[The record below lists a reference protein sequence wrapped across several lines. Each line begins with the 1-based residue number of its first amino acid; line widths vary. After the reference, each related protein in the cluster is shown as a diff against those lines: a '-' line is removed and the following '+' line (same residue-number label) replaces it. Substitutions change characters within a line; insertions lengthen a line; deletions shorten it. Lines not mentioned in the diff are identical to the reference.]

1 MAASDGV
8 ILATRRG
15 ADRLATLAKAHRLLP
30 AGSTRHRKAPTVI
43 DDHSQEDIR
52 ALFDWRS
59 AGAHDGTHSNGS
71 PVANDDLALALSLL
85 SVNSRDRE
93 QFQGGRAP
101 SSH

>member
-1 MAASDGV
+1 MPGSV
-8 ILATRRG
+8 
-15 ADRLATLAKAHRLLP
+15 RLADADEGTPLAARRVNLP
-30 AGSTRHRKAPTVI
+30 SKGLIVI
-43 DDHSQEDIR
+43 DDHSREDIR
-52 ALFDWRS
+52 ALFDWRN
-59 AGAHDGTHSNGS
+59 AGAHDGAQSNGS